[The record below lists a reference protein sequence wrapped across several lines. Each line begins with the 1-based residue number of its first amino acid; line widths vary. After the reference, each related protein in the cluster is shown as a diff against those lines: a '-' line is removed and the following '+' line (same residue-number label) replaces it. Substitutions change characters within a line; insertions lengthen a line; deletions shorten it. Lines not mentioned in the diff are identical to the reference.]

1 MTSEQVSMAAV
12 WSCVC
17 LAINYHVLSTEFNL
31 ISQKF
36 LFSSSPNMI
45 FFKNQFFCVN
55 EIDIA

>member
-17 LAINYHVLSTEFNL
+17 LAINYVLSTEFNL

-36 LFSSSPNMI
+36 LFSSSSNMI

-55 EIDIA
+55 EIDVA